1 MGFMIDCFLKMLY
14 EILRKSQV
22 KLENF
27 TLCFL
32 VCNIDYR
39 KAWI

>member
-1 MGFMIDCFLKMLY
+1 MLY

-22 KLENF
+22 KLEKF
-27 TLCFL
+27 TLGFL